1 MKRISLTILASV
13 FLVGCEGF
21 FDMEKEID
29 LTPLN
34 AEEKIVVQ
42 GVIQAGYPAYVML
55 TKSEPY
61 FSELNSDSY
70 ENIFITD
77 AVVTV
82 TKKGGET
89 VDLVNVNE
97 IETGSPN
104 LDDMLRDIGTQYP
117 GFYVEWPFDIFNF
130 NNLPYKDVIGDYGN
144 RYDLEILW
152 NEDTITSSTTIPYDY
167 TVDSVWFKLDSLAL
181 RDSLGN
187 FWFRYSDPDT
197 MGNTIMIES
206 KRIAHMKE
214 WVNPEDP
221 AHIFVTKTADPLYA
235 KALWGFVRNDFEGL
249 NGTSFESY
257 FQRGNVSEMLSS
269 DYADIIYEEKERGFF
284 KSGQAV
290 SNHDFYIHPDTVLI
304 RFSQI
309 DYDSYFFWRSLE
321 YQQSSNG
328 NPFAEPLNLQTN
340 IEGAVGVWYGQSA
353 TYFKAV
359 AKQGVVYKI
368 EDRYYPFVNEIL

>member
-29 LTPLN
+29 LIPLN

-70 ENIFITD
+70 ENIFVTD

-89 VDLVNVNE
+89 VDLVNVNQ

-130 NNLPYKDVIGDYGN
+130 IGF
-144 RYDLEILW
+144 LMTKSE
-152 NEDTITSSTTIPYDY
+152 
-167 TVDSVWFKLDSLAL
+167 
-181 RDSLGN
+181 
-187 FWFRYSDPDT
+187 RYSTFGMHEQTDL
-197 MGNTIMIES
+197 IE
-206 KRIAHMKE
+206 
-214 WVNPEDP
+214 
-221 AHIFVTKTADPLYA
+221 L
-235 KALWGFVRNDFEGL
+235 
-249 NGTSFESY
+249 
-257 FQRGNVSEMLSS
+257 
-269 DYADIIYEEKERGFF
+269 
-284 KSGQAV
+284 
-290 SNHDFYIHPDTVLI
+290 
-304 RFSQI
+304 
-309 DYDSYFFWRSLE
+309 
-321 YQQSSNG
+321 
-328 NPFAEPLNLQTN
+328 
-340 IEGAVGVWYGQSA
+340 
-353 TYFKAV
+353 
-359 AKQGVVYKI
+359 
-368 EDRYYPFVNEIL
+368 